1 MEQAAQGNGLITELS
16 EFKEHKEF
24 KEFKDSTQT

>member
-1 MEQAAQGNGLITELS
+1 VEQAAQGNGLITELS